1 MENITS
7 KIEEFLK
14 KENYRFITY
23 SNGLSDSIELFFGS
37 SSGHIQ
43 IEKPSNVGDNES
55 LVQVFDIVDDD
66 GESLFLNII
75 DRAERNI
82 DEVFNSIEDLKEHV
96 KVFTKK
102 SSQIESYIEKIND
115 ICDELGIPPETFIT
129 VNYKFK

>member
-1 MENITS
+1 MSVIMS
-7 KIEEFLK
+7 PWFK
-14 KENYRFITY
+14 Y
-23 SNGLSDSIELFFGS
+23 STL
-37 SSGHIQ
+37 
-43 IEKPSNVGDNES
+43 VG
-55 LVQVFDIVDDD
+55 DD

-75 DRAERNI
+75 DRAERHI

-129 VNYKFK
+129 VNYQI